1 MLLVL
6 HESQMNIKDEYP
18 TLMDALAEPTDD
30 TLAVIGIFF
39 KVTNWSGVREAA
51 KNNGLLFSGPATK
64 ALPPPP
70 PS

>member
-6 HESQMNIKDEYP
+6 HESQINIKDEYP

-51 KNNGLLFSGPATK
+51 KK
-64 ALPPPP
+64 
-70 PS
+70 